1 MGASIGIDRVVE
13 NINRLIYAATPVNRY
28 ATFFYGQYDPAVCR
42 LTYVNAGHNAP
53 IVLHKQHSRRECV
66 RLKTGGPPVGLF
78 PQAKY
83 DSGEIDLQPGDL
95 IVLFTDGMSEAMN
108 AAEEEWGECRLIGE
122 VVNSPCGCPA
132 EAVEA
137 LFRGA
142 DAFTA
147 GAPQHDDMT
156 VVVLLKT
163 DP

>member
-1 MGASIGIDRVVE
+1 M
-13 NINRLIYAATPVNRY
+13 
-28 ATFFYGQYDPAVCR
+28 
-42 LTYVNAGHNAP
+42 
-53 IVLHKQHSRRECV
+53 
-66 RLKTGGPPVGLF
+66 GLF